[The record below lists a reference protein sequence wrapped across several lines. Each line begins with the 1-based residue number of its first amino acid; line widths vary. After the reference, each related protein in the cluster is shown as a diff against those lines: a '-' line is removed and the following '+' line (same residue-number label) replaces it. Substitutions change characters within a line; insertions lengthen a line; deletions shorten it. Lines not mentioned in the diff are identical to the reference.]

1 VSGRVTEIEIGKETG
16 HYGPRQPVM
25 TPKRESVLL
34 NLSWRAFTVWYRD
47 IKVWTKFYK
56 ASILGNLGEP
66 LLYLLAMGWGLGRMV
81 GTVDGIP
88 YIEFLAPGLI
98 CSASM
103 YAATFECTFGSFTRM
118 TRQNTF
124 DAILATPV
132 SLEDI
137 VAGEIL
143 WGATKGFL
151 SGTAMLLVMSLFG
164 LVKSYWAVLTLG
176 LAFLIGLLFASLSMI
191 VTARAAAYDFFS
203 YYFTLAIAP
212 MFLFSGIFFPV
223 TNLPDWAQT
232 FAWFLPLTH
241 GVNISRALF
250 SGDLSLKL
258 LVDLMWLVV
267 FFSVLFVI
275 ALRGIRKRM
284 VL

>member
-1 VSGRVTEIEIGKETG
+1 
-16 HYGPRQPVM
+16 M
-25 TPKRESVLL
+25 TPKREGVLL
-34 NLSWRAFTVWYRD
+34 NLSWRAVTVWYRD

-81 GTVDGIP
+81 GSVDGIP

-98 CSASM
+98 CSAAM

-118 TRQNTF
+118 TRQSTF

-164 LVKSYWAVLTLG
+164 LVKSYWAVLALG

-241 GVNISRALF
+241 GVSASRALF
-250 SGDLSLKL
+250 AGRVGWSIA
-258 LVDLMWLVV
+258 VDLLWLVA
-267 FFSVLFVI
+267 FFAIAFII
-275 ALRGIRKRM
+275 ALRSIRKR
-284 VL
+284 LIL